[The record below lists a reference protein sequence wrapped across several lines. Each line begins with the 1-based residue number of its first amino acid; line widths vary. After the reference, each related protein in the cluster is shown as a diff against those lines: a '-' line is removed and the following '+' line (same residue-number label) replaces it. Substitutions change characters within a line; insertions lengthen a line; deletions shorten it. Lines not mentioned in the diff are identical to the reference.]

1 MGFFKSLRTR
11 LTSGSWQTGEEIIR
25 QILSIEPRTVTTVT
39 DALTKLTD
47 TYLNLIIEEVYR
59 KEETKIIEEKYTKE
73 EAKMLTRP
81 VRWDYKNPMPKMSTG
96 FFFAI
101 TMKENMRVV
110 NKTSLKEHTADVNSS
125 RTEAITKLCKYFMK
139 NYYDMDYNTQMTQEQ
154 MKDGGK
160 LYRSKK
166 HKKNKKCKSKRCH
179 KKNIRKTRRR
189 M

>member
-1 MGFFKSLRTR
+1 MEFFKSLSTR
-11 LTSGSWQTGEEIIR
+11 LTEDKKQQTDEEIIIK

-39 DALTKLTD
+39 DALTKLTNKD
-47 TYLNLIIEEVYR
+47 LTSIIEKVYR
-59 KEETKIIEEKYTKE
+59 KEV
-73 EAKMLTRP
+73 AKMQSLP
-81 VRWDYKNPMPKMSTG
+81 PWNYKNPMPKMSEG
-96 FFFAI
+96 FFFAY
-101 TMKENMRVV
+101 TMKENMSVV
-110 NKTSLKEHTADVNSS
+110 NNTSLKEHSANVNTS
-125 RTEAITKLCKYFMK
+125 RMEAITKLCKYFMK
-139 NYYDMDYNTQMTQEQ
+139 DYYDMDYYTQITQQQ